1 MEQLKPKHIVCF
13 ALPAWEADYLR
24 STVELMKGL
33 SDEHLVLYVDYAYTI
48 SDLIKGILGK
58 KKFEWQRLLG
68 LKKRFRRVRGNDGI
82 GLYVLSLPPVLPS
95 FIIKSYRLFKIANR
109 INAAITGYYIN
120 KAIKKLQMK
129 NIIGFNSFQ
138 PFLGNYWTI
147 NNLQFT
153 VYYIYDDFSNVPW
166 FKGFASIEEE
176 KFISKADL
184 IVVSS
189 DELKK
194 RKQKINKPIEV
205 VNNGVHFNA
214 FFSNINSRKL
224 NENYMKTVGYTGT
237 MDNRIDLDLLE
248 TVIKLLPN
256 IRFLFIGKVREL
268 SIYNRLIKYINV
280 CFEPPVL
287 ADQIPCMQRQIDVG
301 IVPYVC
307 NELTAAIYPLKV
319 NEYLAMGLPVVVTP
333 FASLAEAD
341 DVVYMANNAG
351 SFIKCIEMALIE
363 NDECIKQQR
372 LNIARKADWKE
383 RSNQL
388 MEIMTHYSTKRPLI
402 PNSLLTKNSKA
413 S

>member
-1 MEQLKPKHIVCF
+1 MKQSNPKHIVCF

-33 SDEHLVLYVDYAYTI
+33 SDDSLVLYVDYAYTI
-48 SDLIKGILGK
+48 SDLIKGMLGK

-68 LKKRFRRVRGNDGI
+68 LKKRLRRISGNDGI

-95 FIIKSYRLFKIANR
+95 FIIKSYSLFKIANR

-120 KAIKKLQMK
+120 KAIKKLQMQ

-147 NNLQFT
+147 KNLKFT

-166 FKGFASIEEE
+166 FKGFASIEED

-189 DELKK
+189 DELKT

-214 FFSNINSRKL
+214 FFSNIKSRKL

-248 TVIKLLPN
+248 IVIKQLPN
-256 IRFLFIGKVREL
+256 IRFLFIGKVREP

-280 CFEPPVL
+280 CFEPRVL

-301 IVPYVC
+301 IIPYVC
-307 NELTAAIYPLKV
+307 NELTAAIYPLKI

-333 FASLAEAD
+333 FASMGEAD
-341 DVVYMANNAG
+341 EVIYKASNAP
-351 SFIKCIEMALIE
+351 SFIACVEMALTEKDIY
-363 NDECIKQQR
+363 IKQRR
-372 LNIARKADWKE
+372 LNIAEKADWKE
-383 RSNQL
+383 RSNRL
-388 MEIMTHYSTKRPLI
+388 MEIITQYTTKTSLI
-402 PNSLLTKNSKA
+402 ASHLLIKSN
-413 S
+413 